1 MSEAWPLREGA
12 LLWQP
17 TDDFRAASTMAD
29 YMAWL
34 ERERGLRFADYDAL
48 WRWSVDDLE
57 AFWSSVVDY
66 YQIPLR
72 GAWDRVLAARE
83 MPGARWFE
91 GAELNYA
98 EVLLG
103 RLAADRPAFL
113 FQSERHPLREVSAGE
128 LARFGRGGGGR
139 SAPARRGSR

>member
-1 MSEAWPLREGA
+1 MIEAPIWAPSAER
-12 LLWQP
+12 
-17 TDDFRAASTMAD
+17 RAESRLTE
-29 YMAWL
+29 YMGWL

-57 AFWSSVVDY
+57 AFWGSVVDY

-72 GAWDRVLAARE
+72 GTWDRVLAARE
-83 MPGARWFE
+83 MPVARWFE

-113 FQSERHPLREVSAGE
+113 FQSERHPLREVGASELRDSVAAVAAG
-128 LARFGRGGGGR
+128 L
-139 SAPARRGSR
+139 RRLGVR

>member
-1 MSEAWPLREGA
+1 MTDTPLEPRQLREGA

-17 TDDFRAASTMAD
+17 TEAFRAASTMTD
-29 YMAWL
+29 YMGWL

-57 AFWSSVVDY
+57 AFWGSVVDY
-66 YQIPLR
+66 YEIPLR
-72 GAWDRVLAARE
+72 GTWDRVLAARE

-113 FQSERHPLREVSAGE
+113 FQSERHPLREVGAG
-128 LARFGRGGGGR
+128 
-139 SAPARRGSR
+139 